1 MKVALFK
8 HYQSENSSVERADG
22 WISGCKEYI
31 RTTDVVE
38 VEFQPLANDQVVPH
52 QIAVLEAAAA
62 EIEAKAFDAVAN
74 IKARIMELR
83 SIGHEVQP

>member
-8 HYQSENSSVERADG
+8 HVEYGCESPDGIRCENIKGYVRTSE
-22 WISGCKEYI
+22 Y
-31 RTTDVVE
+31 VE
-38 VEFQPLANDQVVPH
+38 VEFPPLANFEVIEAQV
-52 QIAVLEAAAA
+52 AALEEAAA
-62 EIEAKAFDAVAN
+62 EINAKAFDAVAN